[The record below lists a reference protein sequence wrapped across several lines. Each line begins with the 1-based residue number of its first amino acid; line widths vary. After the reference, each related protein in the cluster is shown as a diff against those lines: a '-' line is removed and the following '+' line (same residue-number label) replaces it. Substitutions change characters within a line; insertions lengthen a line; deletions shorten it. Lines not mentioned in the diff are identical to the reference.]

1 MRSSPLTVMA
11 LAVVFGG
18 MVMLVAGGSGLAP
31 STQAL
36 VLLAALAGWVS
47 LLNASVIGRGLGSG
61 VVLAVGALLVCVCVA
76 FPPVGSKDVAS
87 YAIYGRMV
95 AAHGISPYSNT
106 PADVVTDPWFRDV
119 ATQWRHT
126 PSVYGPAFTAVSAL
140 GMRAVGTNKTAG
152 RVFFQ
157 ALAGLAVLVSAALV
171 ADRTKDA
178 GATAFVALNPVLL
191 ASVVNGGHNDALV
204 GVGILAGALLVE
216 RRRWRWAGVA
226 LALAARV
233 KIAAIVALPA
243 LAWWAWRRGGRR
255 AAYRVAAAGGLALA
269 LGYAVAGGLVAVR
282 PVRHAGSQQSRSSVW
297 RPLVAP
303 AARWLGNPDAHQ
315 VIGLAATALSV
326 LVGTILV
333 SSRVRLRPAAMTGA
347 AAVCGYLLLGGY
359 VLPWYW
365 AWALLP
371 LGLAWRTRLAVF
383 GSAVASLLM
392 FGYFWHA
399 GVSGAS
405 GAVLHAISH
414 WVTPG
419 LALLVAAVLVL
430 GALADLRHLRRTG
443 LMS

>member
-1 MRSSPLTVMA
+1 MRSSPLTVVA
-11 LAVVFGG
+11 VAVVSGG
-18 MVMLVAGGSGLAP
+18 VVLLVAGGSGLAP

-36 VLLAALAGWVS
+36 VLLAALTGWVS
-47 LLNASVIGRGLGSG
+47 LLNATVIGRSLSSG

-95 AAHGISPYSNT
+95 AVHSLSPYTNT
-106 PADVVTDPWFRDV
+106 PADVVIDPWYPDV
-119 ATQWRHT
+119 AVEWRHT
-126 PSVYGPAFTAVSAL
+126 ASVYGPAFTAVSAL
-140 GMRAVGTNKTAG
+140 GMKAAGGNKTAG
-152 RVFFQ
+152 RIFFQ
-157 ALAGLAVLVSAALV
+157 ALAGLAVLISAALV
-171 ADRTKDA
+171 ADRTKDP

-204 GVGILAGALLVE
+204 GLGVLAGALLVE

-226 LALAARV
+226 LALAAMV

-255 AAYRVAAAGGLALA
+255 ATYRVLAAGGGAL
-269 LGYAVAGGLVAVR
+269 LVGYAVAGGLVSIE

-303 AARWLGNPDAHQ
+303 MVRWLGNANGHE
-315 VIGLAATALSV
+315 VVGIAATALS
-326 LVGTILV
+326 LVAGALLV
-333 SSRVRLRPAAMTGA
+333 SSRVRLRPAAMAGA
-347 AAVCGYLLLGGY
+347 AAVSGYLLLGGY

-392 FGYFWHA
+392 FGYFWHG
-399 GVSGAS
+399 GVHGV
-405 GAVLHAISH
+405 GGVTLHAVSH
-414 WVTPG
+414 WVAPG
-419 LALLVAAVLVL
+419 VALVSAAVLL
-430 GALADLRHLRRTG
+430 AGAWADLRHLRHTG
-443 LMS
+443 ILS